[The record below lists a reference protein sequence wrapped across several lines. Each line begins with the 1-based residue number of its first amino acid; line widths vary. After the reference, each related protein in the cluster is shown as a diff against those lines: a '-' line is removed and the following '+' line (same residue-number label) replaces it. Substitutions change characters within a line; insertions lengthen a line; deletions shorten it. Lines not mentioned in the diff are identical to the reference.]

1 MRIDFYNDLKKVANR
16 LGIGLVLNN
25 RHILVR
31 GDFEGDLVVMSSS
44 GRVPQPIVNILTLKY
59 EKGAIRSVTRN
70 LTITE
75 GKDEV
80 TNLYVTENYTQEWR
94 FKEKKNNTLIF
105 TSVYY
110 FFLRLL
116 FSLPIIFGCSIIFVY
131 IFLYNREIP
140 VKHRILSVET

>member
-16 LGIGLVLNN
+16 LGIGLVLDN

-31 GDFEGDLVVMSSS
+31 GDFEGDLVVMASS

-70 LTITE
+70 LTITK

-94 FKEKKNNTLIF
+94 FKEKK
-105 TSVYY
+105 
-110 FFLRLL
+110 
-116 FSLPIIFGCSIIFVY
+116 
-131 IFLYNREIP
+131 
-140 VKHRILSVET
+140 

>member
-1 MRIDFYNDLKKVANR
+1 MRNDFYSDLKKVANR
-16 LGIGLVLNN
+16 LGIDLVLPNS
-25 RHILVR
+25 IIVR
-31 GDFEGDLVVMSSS
+31 GDFDGDLVVMASS

-94 FKEKKNNTLIF
+94 FKEKK
-105 TSVYY
+105 
-110 FFLRLL
+110 
-116 FSLPIIFGCSIIFVY
+116 II
-131 IFLYNREIP
+131 
-140 VKHRILSVET
+140 H